1 MLAAPVSLP
10 PPMASPL
17 VRVVFGVLVIA
28 TIAAFV
34 VTQQLKSEFPLVI
47 RFAAKP
53 INFSPNG
60 DRVRDRTT
68 VGFDL
73 SEPAE
78 VSFSIIDGD
87 GVEVRRLVDGERL
100 EGDEKHRFTWD
111 GRDDDGNQLPNG
123 TYTMRVVR
131 RDEGRVIGSFKR
143 IKLDTVPPRVRIVSA
158 EPGVIAP
165 GEAGQDP
172 EVRVRYR
179 GPRNAKPELRV
190 FRTDDGP
197 PRVVR
202 RDRGDDTRSAVWD
215 GGVDCRPLADGELR
229 CRPAPEG
236 NYAFTFRVRD
246 RAGNETEAPAPV
258 PTRRN
263 ARPGTG
269 VAVRPVTLRGP
280 LEVKAAGS
288 VATFELGPFD
298 RSFDFALSRLGD
310 PKLIKRGGRIGGRFR
325 VRIPERARTGVY
337 LLRVRA
343 GDRRAVWP
351 VAVAGLPPS
360 RRAAGRPRPLVV
372 LPAITWQGLNPVD
385 DDLDGFADT
394 LDDSRS
400 VRLDREFRGAVP
412 PPALRRQV
420 APLLRFLDRERLA
433 YDLTTDIAL
442 ARGEGPALG
451 NAPGVVF
458 AGSARWLP
466 PALGR
471 RLRDYVR
478 DGGRVATLGAD
489 SLHRGVRLTD
499 DTLDRPSRR
508 RPADDF
514 GERTEM
520 MRTTSAP
527 MAVEQD
533 DLGLFEGADAL
544 IGDFEL
550 FEQSLALPEGGR
562 QQVAAGREPE
572 TPAFVAYSLG
582 DGLVVRAGTPEW
594 SGQLAES
601 SLDLEVPRVTEA
613 IWELMSEA
621 G

>member
-1 MLAAPVSLP
+1 
-10 PPMASPL
+10 MASPL

-60 DRVRDRTT
+60 DGVRDRTL

-78 VSFSIIDGD
+78 VSFSIVDGD
-87 GVEVRRLVDGERL
+87 GNEVRRLVSGELL
-100 EGDEKHRFTWD
+100 EGDEKHRFAWD
-111 GRDDDGNQLPNG
+111 GRDDDGNPLPNG

-143 IKLDTVPPRVRIVSA
+143 IRLDTVPPRVRLVSA

-165 GEAGQDP
+165 GEPGQDP
-172 EVRVRYR
+172 EVRIRYR
-179 GPRNAKPELRV
+179 GPRNESPELRV

-197 PRVVR
+197 PRVVV
-202 RDRGDDTRSAVWD
+202 RDRGDESRSAVWD
-215 GGVDCRPLADGELR
+215 GRIDGE
-229 CRPAPEG
+229 PAPEG
-236 NYAFTFRVRD
+236 DYAFTFRVRD
-246 RAGNETEAPAPV
+246 RAGNPAEAPAPV

-288 VATFELGPFD
+288 LATLELGPFD
-298 RSFDFALSRLGD
+298 RSFEFALSRLGD
-310 PKLIKRGGRIGGRFR
+310 PRVIKRGGRIGGRFR
-325 VRIPERARTGVY
+325 VRIPSRARTGVY
-337 LLRVRA
+337 LVRVRA

-394 LDDSRS
+394 LEDSRS

-412 PPALRRQV
+412 PPPFRREV
-420 APLLRFLDRERLA
+420 APLLRFLDGERLA

-442 ARGEGPALG
+442 ARREGPAID

-458 AGSARWLP
+458 AGSARWVP

-471 RLRDYVR
+471 RMQDYVR

-489 SLHRGVRLTD
+489 SLHRGVRLGD
-499 DTLDRPSRR
+499 DSLDGPTRR
-508 RPADDF
+508 RPQDDF

-520 MRTTSAP
+520 LRTTSAP

-533 DLGLFEGADAL
+533 DLGLFESADPL

-562 QQVAAGREPE
+562 QQVAAGREPD
-572 TPAFVAYSLG
+572 TPAFIAYALG
-582 DGLVVRAGTPEW
+582 DGLVIRAGTPQW
-594 SGQLAES
+594 SSQLAEA
-601 SLDLEVPRVTEA
+601 SLDLEVPRVTSRV
-613 IWELMSEA
+613 WELLSE